1 MRRSVK
7 WRVFSIF
14 WAVLQFA
21 LPGVAMLADARIER
35 DSRNA
40 PGAHVESGTSQACR
54 PVHPGDC
61 ALCQVLVRVAPPCES
76 AALPAIAE
84 SVRPS
89 ATSPVPRHET
99 RDLAAVALPRAP
111 PSLT

>member
-1 MRRSVK
+1 MRRSVT

-54 PVHPGDC
+54 PVHPSDC
-61 ALCQVLVRVAPPCES
+61 ALCQVLVRVGPPSES
-76 AALPAIAE
+76 PALPAIAE

-89 ATSPVPRHET
+89 ATSPVPRHDT
-99 RDLAAVALPRAP
+99 RDLAALALPRAP
-111 PSLT
+111 PSLS